1 MARESRKKKKAG
13 VLAPTVTSALLICL
27 AAALALLVQIRL
39 KADLHRLYNEIN
51 TLDRQV
57 AQARRVNQKLQ
68 VDYEMLTSPAGLHS
82 RLRDLRLNLIMPGE
96 DARVVRQDLAYR
108 LASIALEDERAE
120 DARSYA
126 DRGLALGAA
135 TDVFTANLYVV
146 RGQARETLGDAVGAA
161 GDYHEALIVNEALL
175 DRVLDPSPEE
185 ER

>member
-1 MARESRKKKKAG
+1 MNRRSC
-13 VLAPTVTSALLICL
+13 I
-27 AAALALLVQIRL
+27 ALATLAFAAFSVGCGDDVSATWLAQVRAAHAS
-39 KADLHRLYNEIN
+39 ADATRE
-51 TLDRQV
+51 V
-57 AQARRVNQKLQ
+57 AVAER
-68 VDYEMLTSPAGLHS
+68 A
-82 RLRDLRLNLIMPGE
+82 LREAFEREVPTGVAPE

-108 LASIALEDERAE
+108 LASIALEDDRAE
-120 DARSYA
+120 DARGYA

-146 RGQARETLGDAVGAA
+146 RGQAREALGDAVGAA